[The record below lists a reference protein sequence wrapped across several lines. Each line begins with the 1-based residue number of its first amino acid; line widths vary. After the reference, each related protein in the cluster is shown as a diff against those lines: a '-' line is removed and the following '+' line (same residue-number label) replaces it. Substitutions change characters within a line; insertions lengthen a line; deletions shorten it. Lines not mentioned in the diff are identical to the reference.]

1 MLLGDL
7 LARLHDATIAEQT
20 LASLNDLILA
30 ASVSEKAFAAGVPLG
45 TFTAEQVEDYANGA
59 DDEEWTTVMGLM
71 ARSDDPGAVLLK
83 RALNHS
89 GGASGSGCSCGGKH
103 A

>member
-7 LARLHDATIAEQT
+7 LVSLHDSLVAERT
-20 LASLNDLILA
+20 LASLDDLVLA
-30 ASVSEKAFAAGVPLG
+30 TRVTEKAIAAGVPLG
-45 TFTAEQVEDYANGA
+45 IFAAEKVDDYASTA
-59 DDEEWTTVMGLM
+59 DDEEWTTVIGLM

-83 RALNHS
+83 RALSHCSDN
-89 GGASGSGCSCGGKH
+89 GGKGCTCSGSH

>member
-30 ASVSEKAFAAGVPLG
+30 ATVSQRAVAAGVPLG
-45 TFTAEQVEDYANGA
+45 TFAAEQVESYADGA
-59 DDEEWTTVMGLM
+59 DDSEWTTVMGLM
-71 ARSDDPGAVLLK
+71 ARADDPGAVLLR

-89 GGASGSGCSCGGKH
+89 GGAAASGCSCGGKH